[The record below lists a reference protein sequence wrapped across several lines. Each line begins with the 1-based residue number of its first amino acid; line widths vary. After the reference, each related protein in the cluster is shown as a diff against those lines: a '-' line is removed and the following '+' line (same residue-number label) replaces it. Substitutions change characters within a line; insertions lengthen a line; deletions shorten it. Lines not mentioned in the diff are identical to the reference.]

1 MALYLPKP
9 NFEITSVLSS
19 TKDVWIS
26 HTFHTDTTKRA
37 MPTPEKEPK
46 LYKNIEITL
55 SLDELILIFLS
66 SPI

>member
-1 MALYLPKP
+1 MGLYFPKP

-26 HTFHTDTTKRA
+26 PFHTDTTKRA